1 MAHGGRNGLC
11 RRLTSS
17 DLQRC
22 RHHERVENAAC
33 LHKQQQP
40 TPLLKRREG
49 GSAREVFTGGSDIA
63 NSSQCVS
70 RIQALTRRP
79 THFFSFSSPFP
90 GRTSQHASS

>member
-22 RHHERVENAAC
+22 RHHARVESAAC

-49 GSAREVFTGGSDIA
+49 GSAEERSHRRVRYCQFEPMRLSDSSGREAV
-63 NSSQCVS
+63 
-70 RIQALTRRP
+70 
-79 THFFSFSSPFP
+79 
-90 GRTSQHASS
+90 